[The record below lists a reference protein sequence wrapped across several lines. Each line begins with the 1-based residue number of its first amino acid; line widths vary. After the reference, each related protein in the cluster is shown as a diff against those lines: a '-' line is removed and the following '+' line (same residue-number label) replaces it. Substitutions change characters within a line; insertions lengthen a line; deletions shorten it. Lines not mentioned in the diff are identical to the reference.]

1 MISSHE
7 FKTLCR
13 MMKELET
20 KLDARLEGFG
30 KKFIGLLQGFS
41 VLDPDK
47 LTMTTREVCE
57 QYGVS
62 ERKLY
67 DMRKNGEIAYT
78 RQGKGKN
85 SKITYR
91 IADVVEAFAGR

>member
-1 MISSHE
+1 
-7 FKTLCR
+7 
-13 MMKELET
+13 
-20 KLDARLEGFG
+20 
-30 KKFIGLLQGFS
+30 
-41 VLDPDK
+41 
-47 LTMTTREVCE
+47 MTTREVCE

-85 SKITYR
+85 SKIIYR

>member
-13 MMKELET
+13 MIKELET

-30 KKFIGLLQGFS
+30 RKFIGLLQGFS

-47 LTMTTREVCE
+47 QTMTTREVCE

-67 DMRKNGEIAYT
+67 DMRKNGEIAFT
-78 RQGKGKN
+78 RHKKKKN
-85 SKITYR
+85 SKISYR